1 MVLDDSLN
9 KVLCTQCVKR
19 VVQLETTVDAL
30 INRLDLGV
38 SGIYNDKDTLKS
50 AILLSSIL
58 EQMNSDLSTI
68 ITLLDD

>member
-1 MVLDDSLN
+1 MVSDNSLN

-30 INRLDLGV
+30 INKLDLGV
-38 SGIYNDKDTLKS
+38 SGVYKDEDTLKS

>member
-30 INRLDLGV
+30 INILDLGV